1 MQHLGEW
8 VRGWA
13 LCRAT
18 PDPVE
23 EHDGFRVDVGLAGHR
38 VRYVIGGTGSVRE
51 RAALTAPGTWLKV
64 AAPRAE
70 VLPLLGPAWQVGAPE
85 YLMSVALDGS
95 GAARPVPDGY
105 RVEVAGEGGCHEVV
119 VVGPGGDPAARG
131 RFAVRDGAAV
141 VDQVGTEPEHR
152 RRGLGKLV
160 MGLIGVDA
168 ARRGARVAVLVSTV
182 EGRHLY
188 ESLGWRVESD
198 VVAAH
203 VPEL

>member
-1 MQHLGEW
+1 MERLGEW

-13 LCRAT
+13 LCRDT

-23 EHDGFRVDVGLAGHR
+23 EHDGFRVDVGQVGHR
-38 VRYVIGGTGSVRE
+38 VRYVVRGTGSVRE

-64 AAPRAE
+64 AAPRE
-70 VLPLLGPAWQVGAPE
+70 DVLSLLGPEWSVGAPE
-85 YLMSVALDGS
+85 YLMSVALEGVGAP
-95 GAARPVPDGY
+95 GAAPDGY
-105 RVEVAGEGGCHEVV
+105 RVEVVGRRGFHEVV
-119 VVGPGGDPAARG
+119 VAGPGGGPAARG
-131 RFAVRDGAAV
+131 RFSVRGGAAV
-141 VDQVGTEPEHR
+141 VDQVVTEPEHR

-160 MGLIGVDA
+160 MGLVSGAA
-168 ARRGARVAVLVSTV
+168 ARRGAGVAVLVSTV
-182 EGRHLY
+182 EGRLLY